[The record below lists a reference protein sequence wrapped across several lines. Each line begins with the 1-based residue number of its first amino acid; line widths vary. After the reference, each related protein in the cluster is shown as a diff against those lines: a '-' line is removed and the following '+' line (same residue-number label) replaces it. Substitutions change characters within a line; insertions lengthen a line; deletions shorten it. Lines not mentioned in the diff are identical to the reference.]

1 MTRAIVREWKQRIA
15 EQRGGEVLAL
25 SGKLRCQQGTGK
37 GVSDTWEGKVLLQ
50 VEVTAVCV

>member
-1 MTRAIVREWKQRIA
+1 MEWKQRIA
-15 EQRGGEVLAL
+15 EQGGGEVLGL